1 MISKF
6 IFVWCLSYLY
16 FKAHAEHF
24 SQYFQES
31 SDNTQCIFDV
41 PRKIYNVTDLLR
53 CMDELAIGLFAQ
65 NRDQSLIVGR
75 ASQTD
80 SSDYEENSYGFPYGN
95 IISNLLNIVQVP
107 SEYNNYVP
115 LDSNI
120 GNYQLNTLINPLN
133 QFGSLGANIF
143 NAMSSIS
150 RYDDLKCVPRILC
163 EVASGNSPGEYK
175 QALTENNEQYL
186 GESGRNIFTQWLTGL
201 AQASPILSFARATVL
216 GYNSNGNPAMC
227 YRAFPRCPRNPDKL
241 LHYLNNHNGGFF
253 QFFNRGGHERYS
265 QSSYA
270 LQDTDNS
277 ELREE
282 RRWNAPPPNIAR
294 AEADRTG
301 TGKLKFDFPVLT
313 NQNRGKSF
321 FPRENTLENSGR
333 VVFPD
338 YEGSS
343 GRPLKNR
350 ISKSLSDLR
359 DFDVNT
365 FSRDSPLVFPQESKA
380 QVVHVL
386 RFIPESPD
394 SISHNTFRFPH

>member
-6 IFVWCLSYLY
+6 IFVWCLLYLY
-16 FKAHAEHF
+16 SEAHAEHF

-53 CMDELAIGLFAQ
+53 CMDELAIGHFVQ
-65 NRDQSLIVGR
+65 NKDQSLIIGR
-75 ASQTD
+75 TSQTD

-95 IISNLLNIVQVP
+95 IISNLLNIAQVP
-107 SEYNNYVP
+107 SDYNNVP
-115 LDSNI
+115 LDFNI

-150 RYDDLKCVPRILC
+150 RYDDLKCVSRILC
-163 EVASGNSPGEYK
+163 EVASGNPPGEYK
-175 QALTENNEQYL
+175 QAENNEQYL
-186 GESGRNIFTQWLTGL
+186 EESGRNIFAQWLTGL

-216 GYNSNGNPAMC
+216 GYSSNGNPAMC

-253 QFFNRGGHERYS
+253 QFFNKGGRKRYS

-270 LQDTDNS
+270 LQDNS

-282 RRWNAPPPNIAR
+282 RRRNAPPPNIAGT
-294 AEADRTG
+294 EADHTG
-301 TGKLKFDFPVLT
+301 TDKLKFDFSVLT

-333 VVFPD
+333 MIFPD
-338 YEGSS
+338 YEESN
-343 GRPLKNR
+343 GRPLKSR

-365 FSRDSPLVFPQESKA
+365 FPRDSPLVFPQVIKCLFIMSTIRKINESKK
-380 QVVHVL
+380 Q
-386 RFIPESPD
+386 
-394 SISHNTFRFPH
+394 

>member
-6 IFVWCLSYLY
+6 IFVWCLLYLY
-16 FKAHAEHF
+16 SEAHAEHF

-53 CMDELAIGLFAQ
+53 CMDELAIDLFAQ

-75 ASQTD
+75 TSQTD
-80 SSDYEENSYGFPYGN
+80 SSDYEDNSYGFPYEN
-95 IISNLLNIVQVP
+95 IISNLLNIAQVP
-107 SEYNNYVP
+107 SEYNNVP

-143 NAMSSIS
+143 NAISSIS

-163 EVASGNSPGEYK
+163 EVASGNPPREYK
-175 QALTENNEQYL
+175 QAENNEQYL

-216 GYNSNGNPAMC
+216 GYSSNGNPATC

-253 QFFNRGGHERYS
+253 QFFNRNGRKRYS

-270 LQDTDNS
+270 LQDNS
-277 ELREE
+277 ELSEE
-282 RRWNAPPPNIAR
+282 KRRNAPLPNIAG
-294 AEADRTG
+294 EADRTG
-301 TGKLKFDFPVLT
+301 TDKLKFDFPVLT

-338 YEGSS
+338 YEDSS
-343 GRPLKNR
+343 GRLLKNR

-365 FSRDSPLVFPQESKA
+365 FSRDPLLVFPQESKA
-380 QVVHVL
+380 QAVHVL
-386 RFIPESPD
+386 RFSESPD
-394 SISHNTFRFPH
+394 SIPHNTFQFPH